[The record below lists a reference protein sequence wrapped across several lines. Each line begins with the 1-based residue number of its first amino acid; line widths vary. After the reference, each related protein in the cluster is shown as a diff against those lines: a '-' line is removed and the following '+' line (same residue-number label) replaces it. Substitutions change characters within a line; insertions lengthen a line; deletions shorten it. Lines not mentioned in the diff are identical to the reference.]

1 MRFSISVSTFWGPF
15 MRLFG
20 FGGERAYVELDDEA
34 ITFRYGTATERV
46 PLSEIESVGPRAWPF
61 YYGLGAKI
69 GPDHG
74 VAYVASLDGVVQV
87 RFTSPRPMNVW
98 GPFRT
103 SKARCV
109 TLSLEDPEGFMAALG
124 ARIA

>member
-1 MRFSISVSTFWGPF
+1 MRFPISISTFWSPL

-46 PLSEIESVGPRAWPF
+46 PFSEVASVGPRDWPF

-69 GPDHG
+69 GPDRG
-74 VAYVASLDGVVQV
+74 VAYVGSLDGVVQV

-98 GPFRT
+98 GPFRAKT
-103 SKARCV
+103 AHCV
-109 TLSLEDPEGFMAALG
+109 TLSVEDPEAFTAALG